1 MWRMN
6 ASSPAITTYLL
17 WETGDGMALLN
28 FMKPM
33 NQLEEG
39 GRSAAPVQRDAGEP
53 EKKCPNCHKE
63 IPLSRLWASDLV
75 CGCGYHFRMKAR
87 QRIQMIADKDSFR
100 ELFSG
105 MQADNPLNFPGYR
118 EKIETVRAASGEKE
132 AVVCGT
138 AMIGKQRC
146 CLFVMESYFMMGSM
160 GSAVG
165 EKITSLFEYAVQY
178 RLPVVGFTV
187 SGGARMQE
195 GLLSLMQMAK
205 TSAAVKRHSDAGL
218 LYIAVL
224 TDPTTGGVTAS
235 FAMEADIILAEPGAT
250 VGFAGARV
258 IEQTT
263 KKALPEGFQTAEFVL
278 EHGFVDSIVP
288 RSGQKKYLAE
298 ILQMHDG
305 RAV

>member
-1 MWRMN
+1 
-6 ASSPAITTYLL
+6 
-17 WETGDGMALLN
+17 MAFIN
-28 FMKPM
+28 FMKPK
-33 NQLEEG
+33 NKLEEG
-39 GRSAAPVQRDAGEP
+39 GRTTAPVQQDAGEP
-53 EKKCPNCHKE
+53 EKKCPNCRKD
-63 IPLSRLWASDLV
+63 IPLSRLWANNLV
-75 CGCGYHFRMKAR
+75 CSCGYHFRMKAR
-87 QRIQMIADKDSFR
+87 QRIQMIVDRDSFQ
-100 ELFSG
+100 ELY
-105 MQADNPLNFPGYR
+105 ADVKAGNPLNFPGYQ
-118 EKIETVRAASGEKE
+118 EKAETVRQISGEEE
-132 AVVCGT
+132 AVICGT
-138 AMIGKQRC
+138 AQIGNEKS

-165 EKITSLFEYAVQY
+165 EKITRLFEYATEH
-178 RLPVVGFTV
+178 RLPVIGFTV

-263 KKALPEGFQTAEFVL
+263 RKSLPSGFQTAEFVL
-278 EHGFVDSIVP
+278 EHGFIDRIVS
-288 RSGQKKYLAE
+288 RSEQKKLLSE
-298 ILQMHDG
+298 LLQMHG
-305 RAV
+305 GGNA

>member
-1 MWRMN
+1 
-6 ASSPAITTYLL
+6 
-17 WETGDGMALLN
+17 
-28 FMKPM
+28 MKPK

-39 GRSAAPVQRDAGEP
+39 GRSSAPVQRDAGEP
-53 EKKCPNCHKE
+53 EKKCPNCHKD
-63 IPLSRLWASDLV
+63 IPLSRLWANDLV
-75 CGCGYHFRMKAR
+75 CSCGYHFRMKAR
-87 QRIQMIADKDSFR
+87 QRIQMITDKGSFH
-100 ELFSG
+100 ELYPN
-105 MQADNPLNFPGYR
+105 MKADNPLNFPGYK
-118 EKIETVRAASGEKE
+118 EKLETVRVASSEKE

-138 AMIGKQRC
+138 AAIGKQKC
-146 CLFVMESYFMMGSM
+146 CLFVMEPYFMMGSM

-165 EKITSLFEYAVQY
+165 EKVTILFEYAVQH
-178 RLPVVGFTV
+178 RLPVIGFTV

-205 TSAAVKRHSDAGL
+205 ISAAVKRHSDAGL

-263 KKALPEGFQTAEFVL
+263 RKTLPEGFQKSEFVL
-278 EHGFVDSIVP
+278 KHGFIDSIIQ
-288 RSGQKKYLAE
+288 RSSQKKYLNE
-298 ILQMHDG
+298 LLKMHG
-305 RAV
+305 GGL

>member
-1 MWRMN
+1 
-6 ASSPAITTYLL
+6 
-17 WETGDGMALLN
+17 MALLN
-28 FMKPM
+28 FLKPK

-39 GRSAAPVQRDAGEP
+39 GRSSAPVQRDAGEP
-53 EKKCPNCHKE
+53 EKKCPNCHKD
-63 IPLSRLWASDLV
+63 IPLSRLWANDLV
-75 CGCGYHFRMKAR
+75 CSCGYHFRMKAR
-87 QRIQMIADKDSFR
+87 QRIQMITDKGSFH
-100 ELFSG
+100 ELYSN
-105 MQADNPLNFPGYR
+105 MKADNPLNFPGYK
-118 EKIETVRAASGEKE
+118 EKLETVRVASGEKE

-138 AMIGKQRC
+138 AAIGKQKC
-146 CLFVMESYFMMGSM
+146 CLFVMEPYFMMGSM

-165 EKITSLFEYAVQY
+165 EKVTILFEYAVQH
-178 RLPVVGFTV
+178 RLPVIGFTV

-205 TSAAVKRHSDAGL
+205 ISAAVKRHSDAGL

-263 KKALPEGFQTAEFVL
+263 RKTLPEGFQKSEFVL
-278 EHGFVDSIVP
+278 KHGFIDSIIQ
-288 RSGQKKYLAE
+288 RSSQKKYLNE
-298 ILQMHDG
+298 LLKMHG
-305 RAV
+305 GGL

>member
-1 MWRMN
+1 
-6 ASSPAITTYLL
+6 
-17 WETGDGMALLN
+17 MALMN
-28 FMKPM
+28 FLKPK

-39 GRSAAPVQRDAGEP
+39 GRTSAPVQRDAGEP
-53 EKKCPNCHKE
+53 EKNCPNCHRD
-63 IPLSRLWASDLV
+63 IPLSRLWANNLV
-75 CGCGYHFRMKAR
+75 CPCGYHFRMKAR
-87 QRIQMIADKDSFR
+87 QRIQMIADKGSFH
-100 ELFSG
+100 EIYSG
-105 MQADNPLNFPGYR
+105 MKSDNPLNFPGYKD
-118 EKIETVRAASGEKE
+118 KIETVRVASGEQE

-138 AMIGKQRC
+138 AAIGKRKC

-165 EKITSLFEYAVQY
+165 EKITSLFEYAIQY
-178 RLPVVGFTV
+178 RLPVIGFSV

-263 KKALPEGFQTAEFVL
+263 QKSLPEGFQKSEFVL
-278 EHGFVDSIVP
+278 EHGFVDSIIP
-288 RSGQKKYLAE
+288 RSGQRKYLTE
-298 ILQMHDG
+298 LLRMHDG
-305 RAV
+305 RAS

>member
-1 MWRMN
+1 
-6 ASSPAITTYLL
+6 
-17 WETGDGMALLN
+17 MALIN
-28 FMKPM
+28 FLKPK

-39 GRSAAPVQRDAGEP
+39 GRTAAPVQRDEGEP
-53 EKKCPNCHKE
+53 EKTCPNCHKG
-63 IPLSRLWASDLV
+63 IPLSRLWANNLV
-75 CGCGYHFRMKAR
+75 CPCGYHFRMKAR
-87 QRIQMIADKDSFR
+87 QRMKMIADKDSFH
-100 ELFSG
+100 ELYANIKSG
-105 MQADNPLNFPGYR
+105 NPLDFPGYT
-118 EKIETVRAASGEKE
+118 EKVETVRTASGEEE
-132 AVVCGT
+132 AVICGT
-138 AMIGKQRC
+138 ATIGRQSC
-146 CLFVMESYFMMGSM
+146 CLFIMESYFMMGSM

-165 EKITSLFEYAVQY
+165 EKITALFEYATEH

-218 LYIAVL
+218 LYLAVL

-263 KKALPEGFQTAEFVL
+263 RKALPKEFQKAEFVL
-278 EHGFVDSIVP
+278 EHGFVDSIVA
-288 RSGQKKYLAE
+288 RGSQKKLLTE
-298 ILQMHDG
+298 LLKLHNG
-305 RAV
+305 G

>member
-1 MWRMN
+1 
-6 ASSPAITTYLL
+6 
-17 WETGDGMALLN
+17 MALIN
-28 FMKPM
+28 FLKPK

-39 GRSAAPVQRDAGEP
+39 GRTAAPVQRDEGEP

-63 IPLSRLWASDLV
+63 IPLSRLWANNLV
-75 CGCGYHFRMKAR
+75 CPCGYHFRMKAR
-87 QRIQMIADKDSFR
+87 QRIKMITDKDSFH
-100 ELFSG
+100 ELYSEIKSG
-105 MQADNPLNFPGYR
+105 NPLDFPGY
-118 EKIETVRAASGEKE
+118 KDKVETVRTASGEDE

-138 AMIGKQRC
+138 AKIGKQSC

-165 EKITSLFEYAVQY
+165 EKITALFEYATEH
-178 RLPVVGFTV
+178 RLPVIGFTV

-205 TSAAVKRHSDAGL
+205 TSAAVKRHNDAGL
-218 LYIAVL
+218 LYLAVL

-263 KKALPEGFQTAEFVL
+263 RKALPKEFQKSEFVL
-278 EHGFVDSIVP
+278 EHGFVDSIVV
-288 RSGQKKYLAE
+288 RSSQKRLLTELLK
-298 ILQMHDG
+298 MHNG
-305 RAV
+305 G

>member
-1 MWRMN
+1 
-6 ASSPAITTYLL
+6 
-17 WETGDGMALLN
+17 MATLN

-53 EKKCPNCHKE
+53 EKKCPNCRKD
-63 IPLSRLWASDLV
+63 IPLSRLWANDLV
-75 CGCGYHFRMKAR
+75 CPCGYHFRMKAR
-87 QRIQMIADKDSFR
+87 QRIQMIADKGSFR

-105 MQADNPLNFPGYR
+105 MKSDNPLNFPGYS
-118 EKIETVRAASGEKE
+118 EKIEMVRVASGEQE

-138 AMIGKQRC
+138 AAIGKQRC

-165 EKITSLFEYAVQY
+165 EKITSLFEYAVRF

-263 KKALPEGFQTAEFVL
+263 KKPLPEGFQTAEFLL

-288 RSGQKKYLAE
+288 RPGQKKYLAG
-298 ILQMHDG
+298 ILKMHDG
-305 RAV
+305 RTA

>member
-1 MWRMN
+1 
-6 ASSPAITTYLL
+6 
-17 WETGDGMALLN
+17 MALIN
-28 FMKPM
+28 FLKPK

-39 GRSAAPVQRDAGEP
+39 GRTAAPVQRDDGEP
-53 EKKCPNCHKE
+53 EKNCPNCHKD
-63 IPLSRLWASDLV
+63 IALSRLWANGLV
-75 CGCGYHFRMKAR
+75 CPCGYHFRMTAR
-87 QRIQMIADKDSFR
+87 QRIAVLADRDSFH
-100 ELFSG
+100 ELYSG
-105 MQADNPLNFPGYR
+105 LKGGNPLNFPGY
-118 EKIETVRAASGEKE
+118 KDKVETVRAASGEVE

-138 AMIGKQRC
+138 AKIGRQSC
-146 CLFVMESYFMMGSM
+146 CLFVMEPYFMMGSM

-165 EKITSLFEYAVQY
+165 EKITLLFEYASEH
-178 RLPVVGFTV
+178 RMPVVGFTV

-263 KKALPEGFQTAEFVL
+263 KKSLPAGFQKSEFVM
-278 EHGFVDSIVP
+278 EHGFIDDIVA
-288 RSGQKKYLAE
+288 RSNQKKLLTE
-298 ILQMHDG
+298 LLKIHNG
-305 RAV
+305 G

>member
-1 MWRMN
+1 
-6 ASSPAITTYLL
+6 
-17 WETGDGMALLN
+17 MALLN
-28 FMKPM
+28 FLKPK

-39 GRSAAPVQRDAGEP
+39 GRTSAPVQRDAGEP
-53 EKKCPNCHKE
+53 EKNCPNCHKD
-63 IPLSRLWASDLV
+63 IPLSRLWANNLV
-75 CGCGYHFRMKAR
+75 CPCGYHFRMKAR
-87 QRIQMIADKDSFR
+87 QRIQMIADKGSFH
-100 ELFSG
+100 EMYSG
-105 MQADNPLNFPGYR
+105 MKAENPLNFPGY
-118 EKIETVRAASGEKE
+118 KDKVETVRTASGEEE

-138 AMIGKQRC
+138 ATIGKQKC

-165 EKITSLFEYAVQY
+165 EKITSLFEYAIQH
-178 RLPVVGFTV
+178 RLPVIGFTV

-258 IEQTT
+258 VEQTT
-263 KKALPEGFQTAEFVL
+263 KKALPEGFQKSEFVL
-278 EHGFVDSIVP
+278 EHGFIDNIIP
-288 RSGQKKYLAE
+288 RSNQKKYLTE
-298 ILQMHDG
+298 LLKMHDG
-305 RAV
+305 RAMI